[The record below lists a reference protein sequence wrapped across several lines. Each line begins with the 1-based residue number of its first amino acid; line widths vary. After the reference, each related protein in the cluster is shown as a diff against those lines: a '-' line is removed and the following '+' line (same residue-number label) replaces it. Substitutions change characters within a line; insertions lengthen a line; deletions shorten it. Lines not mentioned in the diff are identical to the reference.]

1 VLAAGR
7 GGIALVVVR
16 VAEQFQ
22 RAVTN
27 DVIRPV
33 DAVQVRS
40 LAASL

>member
-1 VLAAGR
+1 MVAAGG
-7 GGIALVVVR
+7 GGIALVAVR

-33 DAVQVRS
+33 DAERVRS
-40 LAASL
+40 VAASL